1 MAYTQA
7 DVDALDR
14 MMLEGLQEVRFEDG
28 RLYRRQPQ
36 DQMLVLRRV
45 AVAEVRMANAA
56 GGGLSRRRVPGY
68 SRGT

>member
-36 DQMLVLRRV
+36 DQMMALRQV
-45 AVAEVRMANAA
+45 AAAEVRMMITSSS
-56 GGGLSRRRVPGY
+56 GLSRRRFATFSKGL
-68 SRGT
+68 

>member
-36 DQMLVLRRV
+36 DQMLALRKV
-45 AVAEVRMANAA
+45 AKAEVRMAATA
-56 GGGLSRRRVPGY
+56 VSGLTRRRLATF
-68 SRGT
+68 SKGT

>member
-36 DQMLVLRRV
+36 DQMLALRRV
-45 AVAEVRMANAA
+45 AVMEIKMAETASS
-56 GGGLSRRRVPGY
+56 GLSRRRF
-68 SRGT
+68 SKFSKGT

>member
-36 DQMLVLRRV
+36 DQMMALRKV
-45 AVAEVRMANAA
+45 AAAEVRMTATAA
-56 GGGLSRRRVPGY
+56 SGLNRRRF
-68 SRGT
+68 SKFSKGT